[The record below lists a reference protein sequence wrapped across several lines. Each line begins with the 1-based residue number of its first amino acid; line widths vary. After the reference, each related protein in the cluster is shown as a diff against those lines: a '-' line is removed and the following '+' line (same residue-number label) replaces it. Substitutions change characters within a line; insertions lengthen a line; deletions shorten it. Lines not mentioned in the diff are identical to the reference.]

1 MTIKAKKSEIR
12 ALLAATFPEY
22 AGRTF
27 KIEPAKTV
35 TFWNL
40 NWSGGT
46 RSQFRACSITGQK
59 GGTMDR
65 YNAAAPWNNPAE
77 GKTIELPA
85 GAVIAEHSEF
95 CGKDCGVTFYINP
108 ADLPALLPAS

>member
-1 MTIKAKKSEIR
+1 MSIKARKSEISK
-12 ALLAATFPEY
+12 LLAATFPEY
-22 AGRTF
+22 TGRTF
-27 KIEPAKTV
+27 RVEPATTV

-46 RSQFRACSITGQK
+46 RSQFRACSVTGEK

-77 GKTIELPA
+77 GKTIELPI
-85 GAVIAEHSEF
+85 GAVIAERA
-95 CGKDCGVTFYINP
+95 DCGMRTEITFYINP
-108 ADLPALLPAS
+108 ADLPKLLPAN